1 MIAYPHIFF
10 GGIMLSVVALVAW
23 LFWMLPLWSRPG
35 IFFAVTVVP
44 DFRKSAEAQRLLRN
58 YRIQTL
64 LHVAI
69 SFALIL
75 AGAALQYFVFAIVGM
90 LWLTVGPLVAIS
102 HAHKQA
108 LPHAVAVSTIREASL
123 SPRATQLPG
132 GWSLELGP
140 FVILLVIAI
149 YLHLHW
155 TAIPERF
162 PVHWG
167 IDGRPNGWSARTPV
181 GVYGPLVFGAA
192 LVAGLSMLAY
202 GISHM
207 ARPNTATGGTAA
219 DFAHRM
225 AIFLVGVEFFLVAIF
240 SMVGLLPFTG
250 NPGVVPIVIL
260 TAAILV
266 STIFLRGWLSHTR
279 DALRQ
284 NPGDGTPDACWK
296 YGLFYFNPDD
306 SALFV
311 EKRVGIGYTINFAH
325 ASAWFVIALTLLVPL
340 GGIFLALSQ
349 QR

>member
-1 MIAYPHIFF
+1 MIGHPQIIFGAVMF
-10 GGIMLSVVALVAW
+10 SVAALVAW

-58 YRIQTL
+58 YRFQTL

-75 AGAALQYFVFAIVGM
+75 AGALLLHFVLLILGV
-90 LWLTVGPLVAIS
+90 LWLTVGPLVAVS
-102 HAHKQA
+102 HAHKMA
-108 LPHAVAVSTIREASL
+108 LPHAVAASTIREASL
-123 SPRATQLPG
+123 SPRTTQLPG

-140 FVILLVIAI
+140 FVILLVTAI

-155 TAIPERF
+155 DAIPERF

-167 IDGRPNGWSARTPV
+167 IDGKPNGWSARSLV

-192 LVAGLSMLAY
+192 LVAGMALLAY
-202 GISHM
+202 GVSHM
-207 ARPNTATGGTAA
+207 ARRNPATGGAA

-225 AIFLVGVEFFLVAIF
+225 AIFLVGVEFFLAAIF
-240 SMVGLLPFTG
+240 SMVGLLPITG

-260 TAAILV
+260 TVAILASAV
-266 STIFLRGWLSHTR
+266 LLSRWFSHGLDSSPR
-279 DALRQ
+279 AA
-284 NPGDGTPDACWK
+284 GDGTPDTCWK

-311 EKRVGIGYTINFAH
+311 EKRIGIGYTINFAH
-325 ASAWFVIALTLLVPL
+325 ASAWIVIALTALVPL